1 MASVE
6 TNRIMTRMDA
16 RERILKKEVQIENS
30 GPENLDGNVRTMSIM
45 FRHLTDVPVYVL
57 NLGKIWAKSGPN
69 LD

>member
-1 MASVE
+1 VASVE
-6 TNRIMTRMDA
+6 TNQIMTRMDA
-16 RERILKKEVQIENS
+16 RERILKKEVQIKNS

-45 FRHLTDVPVYVL
+45 FRHLTDVPVSGL